1 MTTKPVV
8 RLLPRSTG
16 FLATVL
22 LILSLSLTSCDARS
36 AFVPKKSSLVP
47 SKSGLAN
54 VKNTNLAISSSSI
67 TDVATSSRELL
78 SKVNN
83 GGADS
88 SKSSLSTAVFN
99 LVKGIVGVGVL
110 SLPAGVAAFGDAKS
124 AILPAILLITIAGA
138 LSGYNFSLMGRI
150 CALTSAT
157 SYATAWQAT
166 IGASTSWIPAITVT
180 LMTFSAVLAYSMV
193 LAETFVGIAGM
204 VGLGDLLGRTR
215 ILIGLTGSTLLP
227 LCLMKDLK
235 SLAPFSLLGIV
246 GMLLTVGSMGV
257 RYFDGSYKFP
267 DGKFLSQVAD
277 NLKPAFG
284 TAGASAV
291 VSPKAFVLLGML
303 STAYMAHFNAPKFYT
318 ELEDNTIAR
327 YNKLVITSFGIS
339 IAIFCMATALGF
351 GTFGKACTGFVLSNY
366 ASKDSLIGLSRIAV
380 AFSLIFTYPLVFV
393 GCRDGVMDVL
403 HIPSEKR
410 TNAYLNKV
418 TFAILGAITAVAMV
432 LDDVSFVL
440 SFGGATLG
448 NALIYVIPAL
458 MFRKMVQD
466 MGEKASS
473 SLQKEVYFTNFSC
486 VIGVVMGVIGTQM
499 ALKQ

>member
-1 MTTKPVV
+1 MTSRIPLNQH
-8 RLLPRSTG
+8 RQRSIV
-16 FLATVL
+16 FLAAVL
-22 LILSLSLTSCDARS
+22 LVASLSLTSCDAQT

-47 SKSGLAN
+47 SRSGLAN
-54 VKNTNLAISSSSI
+54 VKNANSVISSST
-67 TDVATSSRELL
+67 TDFASSRELL
-78 SKVNN
+78 SKVNK
-83 GGADS
+83 GGVES
-88 SKSSLSTAVFN
+88 SKSPLSTAVFN

-124 AILPAILLITIAGA
+124 AILPALALITIAGA

-150 CALTSAT
+150 CAQTSTT
-157 SYATAWQAT
+157 SYATAWEAT
-166 IGASTSWIPAITVT
+166 IGASTSIIPAVTVT

-204 VGLGDLLGRTR
+204 LGIGLGRSQ
-215 ILIGLTGSTLLP
+215 ILMALTGTTLLP

-246 GMLLTVGSMGV
+246 GMLITVGSMGV

-267 DGKFLSQVAD
+267 DGRFLSQVSET
-277 NLKPAFG
+277 LKPSFG

-291 VSPKAFVLLGML
+291 ASPKAFVLLGML

-327 YNKLVITSFGIS
+327 YNKLVVTSFGIS
-339 IAIFCMATALGF
+339 IAIFCAATALGF
-351 GTFGKACTGFVLSNY
+351 GTFGKACAGFVLSNY
-366 ASKDSLIGLSRIAV
+366 ASKDSLIGISRILV

-403 HIPSEKR
+403 NVSFEKR
-410 TNAYLNKV
+410 TNAYLNKSTIIILSVV
-418 TFAILGAITAVAMV
+418 TLAALL
-432 LDDVSFVL
+432 LDDVSLVL
-440 SFGGATLG
+440 SLGGATLG

-458 MFRKMVQD
+458 MFRKMVKD
-466 MGEKASS
+466 MGTEASA
-473 SLQKEVYFTNFSC
+473 SLQKETYFTNFSC
-486 VIGVVMGVIGTQM
+486 LVGIVMGAIGSKM
-499 ALKQ
+499 ALAN